1 MRPFTSVVAAIV
13 TAAFLTVAIDV
24 SAQDANLHQRTYLT
38 FSKPV
43 QLPGITLP
51 AGTYLFRLAQGDHRN
66 VVQVLDSRG
75 QHFYGQWPYVDKY
88 RTEADMKTAND
99 KPVVIF
105 AEAEAG
111 MPPAIQSY
119 FYPAELIGKEFIYP
133 KREAVAIAKAP
144 VPAAPPVAA
153 APAPEPEPQPAAAT
167 TGTEPEQ
174 PVATTGTEQPQQTAT
189 ELPRT
194 ASPLGAISLMGL
206 FALVGAFSLRLTRRA
221 H

>member
-133 KREAVAIAKAP
+133 KREAVAIAKAL

-153 APAPEPEPQPAAAT
+153 APAPEPEPQPAAT